1 MINVPWDLEEVIPLV
16 DVCARR
22 ESGELDGKNF
32 TKELQRI
39 SLLLN
44 RRADILG
51 IVHDEKF
58 RNYSGIRKQFYFRVL
73 VAFTDGEKGSSN
85 GHPREIDYQAVR
97 LYREKREVFNYM
109 LNDFY
114 QKYK

>member
-1 MINVPWDLEEVIPLV
+1 MIKVPWDLEEVIPLV

-22 ESGELDGKNF
+22 ENGELDGKNF
-32 TKELQRI
+32 TEELQHI

-58 RNYSGIRKQFYFRVL
+58 RNYNGIRKQYFFRIL
-73 VAFTDGEKGSSN
+73 VAFTDGEKGSEK
-85 GHPREIDYQAVR
+85 GCPREIDYQAVK
-97 LYREKREVFNYM
+97 LYREKREVFNSM

-114 QKYK
+114 QKYE